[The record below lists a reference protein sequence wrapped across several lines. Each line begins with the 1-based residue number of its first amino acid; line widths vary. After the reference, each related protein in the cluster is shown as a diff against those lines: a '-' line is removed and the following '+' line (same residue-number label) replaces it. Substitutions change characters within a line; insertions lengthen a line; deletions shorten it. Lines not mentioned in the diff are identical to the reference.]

1 MIIVDGN
8 ESELK
13 ISNFANL
20 EEILSA
26 IMLQPAMNERVITD
40 VLVNNENFSEI
51 YPHQAEDL
59 GVDTIEKVEVK
70 SVEAAKLAVDVAAEL
85 DKVSKMMENGAKNC
99 ARLFREGKDSDALEL
114 LQDLLDVTRDFMSTL
129 SHLKDQYLGGADEE
143 FVRKTESLSNLIT
156 EMSEVLEN
164 EDWVLLA
171 DLLEYEFVPQCEQ
184 WRNVGDLIHRQ
195 LKSKVKKA

>member
-26 IMLQPAMNERVITD
+26 IMQQPAMNDRVITD
-40 VLVNNENFSEI
+40 VLVNSENFSEI

-114 LQDLLDVTRDFMSTL
+114 LQDLLDVTRDFMGTL

-195 LKSKVKKA
+195 LKSKIKKA